1 MTLPTATTTT
11 TTTTTVA
18 DPIPLPAPFSSL
30 PRLPLTLGPSPIHPL
45 PRITADLSTAT
56 NPVRIYAKRDDLSS
70 HLAYGGNK
78 TRKLE
83 YILAPAVLP
92 PTTPTT
98 PTGEWRKATT
108 LISIGGLQSNHTRQ
122 VAACAAHLGLK
133 ARLVQENW
141 VPDYTAHSSGYDK
154 VGNLQL
160 SRLMGADVRI
170 HLPTEFGIGHKATLR
185 ALEAE
190 CRAAGEVPYYIP
202 AGGSDHPLG
211 GVGFARW
218 AFEVRQQEASGA
230 VLPAGERFE
239 TVVVCAVTGGTLG
252 GMIAGFKLLEKLYPE
267 EEAGTRKRRVVGVDA
282 SAKPEETR
290 AQVLRIARVTAA
302 QIGLQEEDIADE
314 DVVLVEDYHAGLY
327 GVPDQQTWEAIEYAA
342 RMEAFITD
350 PVYEGK
356 SFAGMVDL
364 IRKGQITGN
373 VLYAHLGGQ
382 LALNAYTDVGERK
395 A

>member
-1 MTLPTATTTT
+1 MTLPTATT

-30 PRLPLTLGPSPIHPL
+30 PRLALTLGPSPIHPL

-92 PTTPTT
+92 PTTAP
-98 PTGEWRKATT
+98 GDWRKATT

-122 VAACAAHLGLK
+122 VAACAAHLGLQ

-141 VPDYTAHSSGYDK
+141 VPDYSAHSSGYDK

-170 HLPTEFGIGHKATLR
+170 HLPTEFGIGEKATLR

-202 AGGSDHPLG
+202 AGGSEHPLG

-218 AFEVRQQEASGA
+218 AFEVRQQEAAGA
-230 VLPAGERFE
+230 GAGAGLPAGERFE
-239 TVVVCAVTGGTLG
+239 TVVVCAVTGSTLG

-267 EEAGTRKRRVVGVDA
+267 EEAGPKKRRVVGVDA
-282 SAKPEETR
+282 SAKPAETR
-290 AQVLRIARVTAA
+290 AQVLRIARATAVL
-302 QIGLQEEDIADE
+302 IGLQEEDIADE

-364 IRKGQITGN
+364 IRKGKITGN